1 MMMSPAFEENR
12 IHPDLGPLIVK
23 QPLTPS
29 SCGSF
34 GLLSRAK
41 LSLTQAVNLRFKRA
55 ELSRVVSAHQPAP
68 SKGREVTSARIDR
81 PRGPVIS
88 RGCERLTSVSR
99 R

>member
-29 SCGSF
+29 SCASF

-55 ELSRVVSAHQPAP
+55 EPAAPVGPPALLCRAATQPTGP
-68 SKGREVTSARIDR
+68 GRKTPA
-81 PRGPVIS
+81 
-88 RGCERLTSVSR
+88 
-99 R
+99 